1 MSLLATLTDG
11 NKLEYRTAIKHLYPV
26 FVLEKQK
33 QELLNNLVNQKKR
46 NLLRDHGSP
55 VDAQSG

>member
-1 MSLLATLTDG
+1 LTDG
-11 NKLEYRTAIKHLYPV
+11 NKLEYRTAIKIFIPF

-33 QELLNNLVNQKKR
+33 QELLNNLVNQKKI